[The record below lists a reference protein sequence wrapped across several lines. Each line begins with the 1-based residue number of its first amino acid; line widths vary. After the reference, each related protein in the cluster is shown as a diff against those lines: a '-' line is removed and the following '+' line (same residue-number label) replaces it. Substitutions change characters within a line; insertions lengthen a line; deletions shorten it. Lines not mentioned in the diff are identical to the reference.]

1 MGNIFLSILGI
12 SVSIGL
18 IVIGLI
24 FLTPF
29 LNKRYAAKWKYLIWI
44 FLALRLLIPF
54 SGANGQDVMDRMSQ
68 LKVGTN
74 SESEEN
80 DANNPTDTAMPYRGI
95 VVEIPAQMTT
105 PIKASSEKSTADITM
120 LDIVT
125 LVWIIGSLIFIFVH
139 LISYSHYKRQVLKNG
154 KMIKETRILSQIF
167 RLKRELHIS
176 RTVCVM
182 EYDEA
187 ESPMIIG
194 FIKPVLVLPKEQYN
208 SEDLFFI
215 LKHELVHFK
224 RGDVYLKL
232 LFVTANAVHWFNPII
247 WIMQKEAVID
257 MELSCDERVT
267 QGTSFELRKA
277 YTETLLSMLHKQCV
291 RKTVLSTQFYGGK
304 KIMRKRFKNIL
315 IRNRKKNGISILICA
330 VVLSITLGMLVGCS
344 VTKENTEKENIENED
359 TANEDMGNVSE
370 PSGLEAAQTAP
381 TPVDNSSTENNALE
395 NTITLTFS
403 KEGEQEQK
411 QATLAIGNGYSF
423 YLPDDEKW
431 HLSAPDLWTTDINE
445 QIALWV
451 THFEGE
457 SVDSVNQKL
466 EDDGYTEDDSYK
478 WWKQEGDLLYH
489 AEQKVFENNI
499 WVIFYSYPVDFQEG
513 WGREFPVIVNTFAL
527 SDGAE
532 NGEMNNDVGTGEYLG
547 VEDCQKIR
555 TVLEAFAESYF
566 NGDVGAIQKFLAST
580 YEGEVDIYEGTGMI
594 SDLTVKGLSDTDE
607 KKVENGKCNASIE
620 FRDSN
625 YEDMFLYLT
634 FILVKEQGEWK
645 IQFYGMEG

>member
-1 MGNIFLSILGI
+1 
-12 SVSIGL
+12 
-18 IVIGLI
+18 
-24 FLTPF
+24 
-29 LNKRYAAKWKYLIWI
+29 
-44 FLALRLLIPF
+44 
-54 SGANGQDVMDRMSQ
+54 MDRMSQ

>member
-1 MGNIFLSILGI
+1 MRNIFLSILGI

-54 SGANGQDVMDRMSQ
+54 SGANGQEVMDRMSL

-80 DANNPTDTAMPYRGI
+80 DANNPIDTAMPYRGI

-304 KIMRKRFKNIL
+304 KIMKKRFKNIL

-330 VVLSITLGMLVGCS
+330 VVLSFTLGMLVGCS

-532 NGEMNNDVGTGEYLG
+532 NGEMNNAVGTGEYLG

-607 KKVENGKCNASIE
+607 KKVENGKCNPSIE

>member
-139 LISYSHYKRQVLKNG
+139 LISYSHYKRQVVKKG
-154 KMIKETRILSQIF
+154 RIIKETRILSQIF

-304 KIMRKRFKNIL
+304 KIMKKRFKNIL

-370 PSGLEAAQTAP
+370 PSELEAAQTAP

-532 NGEMNNDVGTGEYLG
+532 NGEMNNAVGTGEYLG

-607 KKVENGKCNASIE
+607 KKIENGKCNASIE

>member
-24 FLTPF
+24 FLSPF
-29 LNKRYAAKWKYLIWI
+29 LNKRYAAKWKYMIWI

-54 SGANGQDVMDRMSQ
+54 SGANWQDVMNRMSQ
-68 LKVGTN
+68 LKVETN

-80 DANNPTDTAMPYRGI
+80 DADNPTDIAMSYRGI
-95 VVEIPAQMTT
+95 VVKIPAQMTT
-105 PIKASSEKSTADITM
+105 PIKASSEQNTADIT
-120 LDIVT
+120 LLNIVT
-125 LVWIIGSLIFIFVH
+125 LVWIIGSLIFISVH
-139 LISYSHYKRQVLKNG
+139 LISYSHYKRQVMKKG
-154 KMIKETRILSQIF
+154 RMIKETRILSQIF
-167 RLKRELHIS
+167 RLKRELHIR

-607 KKVENGKCNASIE
+607 KKIENGKCNASIE